1 MNFFQTRL
9 LQMVASEGVPQRV
22 LMARAGE
29 RDDRDAHEGL
39 LASISRARR
48 SPLVSLQADVQI
60 LLRASRIRTS
70 TWLQPAEACCRLRG
84 ARSTRL
90 RSISRSARMG
100 VASKFKLANNEQTRT
115 NVFRDGV
122 EPPVLDKVKII
133 SVDSD
138 WVRYGQGRNDKF
150 RDVRTAGGFVINA
163 TELRSVNFS
172 MQAVDVPL
180 RFTPSRRHGRRA
192 AVLTA
197 PVPKRYKMHKD
208 IDSEISGRC
217 W

>member
-1 MNFFQTRL
+1 MRL
-9 LQMVASEGVPQRV
+9 VGPVTIYRPPQCHLRKRSRVERSRGALCPRRSRRSSRQPCEAPWHERDAHEGLFASMSHARRSPRRAPSTQVSCTPLLPNDGRGVQGRE

-100 VASKFKLANNEQTRT
+100 VASKLANKHAQMSSGMVLSHLCLTR
-115 NVFRDGV
+115 
-122 EPPVLDKVKII
+122 
-133 SVDSD
+133 
-138 WVRYGQGRNDKF
+138 
-150 RDVRTAGGFVINA
+150 
-163 TELRSVNFS
+163 
-172 MQAVDVPL
+172 
-180 RFTPSRRHGRRA
+180 
-192 AVLTA
+192 
-197 PVPKRYKMHKD
+197 
-208 IDSEISGRC
+208 
-217 W
+217 

>member
-1 MNFFQTRL
+1 MRL
-9 LQMVASEGVPQRV
+9 VGPVTIYRPPQCHLRKRSRVERSRGALCPRRSRRSSRQPCEAPWHERDAHEGLFASMSHARRSPRRAPSTQVSCTPLLPNDGRGVQGRE

-100 VASKFKLANNEQTRT
+100 VA
-115 NVFRDGV
+115 
-122 EPPVLDKVKII
+122 
-133 SVDSD
+133 
-138 WVRYGQGRNDKF
+138 
-150 RDVRTAGGFVINA
+150 
-163 TELRSVNFS
+163 
-172 MQAVDVPL
+172 
-180 RFTPSRRHGRRA
+180 
-192 AVLTA
+192 
-197 PVPKRYKMHKD
+197 
-208 IDSEISGRC
+208 
-217 W
+217 

>member
-1 MNFFQTRL
+1 MNFFQTPL
-9 LQMVASEGVPQRV
+9 LQMGVPQRV
-22 LMARAGE
+22 LMARAGERDDRDAHEGLLASISHARRSPRRAPSTQVSCTPLLPNDGRGVQGRELMARAGE

-100 VASKFKLANNEQTRT
+100 VASKLANKHAQMSSWMVLSHLCLTR
-115 NVFRDGV
+115 
-122 EPPVLDKVKII
+122 
-133 SVDSD
+133 
-138 WVRYGQGRNDKF
+138 
-150 RDVRTAGGFVINA
+150 
-163 TELRSVNFS
+163 
-172 MQAVDVPL
+172 
-180 RFTPSRRHGRRA
+180 
-192 AVLTA
+192 
-197 PVPKRYKMHKD
+197 
-208 IDSEISGRC
+208 
-217 W
+217 

>member
-1 MNFFQTRL
+1 MMARAGERDDRDAHEGL
-9 LQMVASEGVPQRV
+9 LASISHARRSPRRAPSTQVSCTPLLPNDGRGVQGRE

-100 VASKFKLANNEQTRT
+100 VASKLANKHAQMSSGMVLSHLCLTRS
-115 NVFRDGV
+115 
-122 EPPVLDKVKII
+122 I
-133 SVDSD
+133 SSRSILTGSD
-138 WVRYGQGRNDKF
+138 MAKGA
-150 RDVRTAGGFVINA
+150 TIGFAMCVQLVA
-163 TELRSVNFS
+163 S
-172 MQAVDVPL
+172 
-180 RFTPSRRHGRRA
+180 
-192 AVLTA
+192 
-197 PVPKRYKMHKD
+197 
-208 IDSEISGRC
+208 
-217 W
+217 